1 MLVETPLIELRNVA
15 KRFGGVQALADIN
28 LRVMPGQ
35 VHGLVGENG
44 AGKSTLGKLLAGLH
58 QPETGEILVD
68 GRVVHYRS
76 PVDAL
81 ADGLTIIAQ
90 ELALVPRLSV
100 LDNVFLGVESA
111 RWGVVDRAALRR
123 RYAELARLGLD
134 VPPELPVGRLA
145 VAQQQKVEILRA
157 IARKARVIVMDEP
170 TASLTVDETTRLLHI
185 VRVLRDQG
193 TTIILVSHF
202 LDDVL
207 GVCDTITVLRD
218 GRLVKTAP
226 ARTETPRSLVLA
238 MVGRQVDVTF
248 PPKTRPAPDAP
259 VLFEARGI
267 TLPHLVTDVSLSVRR
282 GEIVGLAGLIG
293 SGRSETARA
302 IFGANKMVAGTLWLD
317 GVQVVIRNPRSA
329 IEHGIAL
336 LPEDRKHAGLVMGR
350 SLIDNVTLPHLEHL
364 STAGIID
371 RAEEHNSAGG
381 VLKRLDVRAGSL
393 RQSVRSLSGGN
404 QQKTLF
410 GKWLFKPPRL
420 LIADEPTRGVDV
432 GAKRAIYELL
442 VALARQGLAILL
454 ISSELEE
461 VIGLGHRIYVMRSGR
476 VVAEV
481 DPDQVRGDYILQL
494 AFGGQDDPETQAP
507 ARGDPPA

>member
-1 MLVETPLIELRNVA
+1 MALLELRNVS
-15 KRFGGVQALADIN
+15 KRFGGVQALSGVDLSIE
-28 LRVMPGQ
+28 RGE

-44 AGKSTLGKLLAGLH
+44 AGKSTLGKLLAGVH
-58 QPETGEILVD
+58 RPDAGEILVD

-90 ELALVPRLSV
+90 ELALVSRLSV

-123 RYAELARLGLD
+123 RYAELARLGFD
-134 VPPELPVGRLA
+134 VPAETPVARLS

-157 IARKARVIVMDEP
+157 IARNARLIVMDEP
-170 TASLTVDETTRLLHI
+170 TASLTATETSRLLDI
-185 VRVLRDQG
+185 VRALRDQG
-193 TTIILVSHF
+193 TTIILVSHY

-207 GVCDTITVLRD
+207 AVCDTITVLRD
-218 GRLVKTAP
+218 GHLVKTAP
-226 ARTETPRSLVLA
+226 ARTESPRSLVTA
-238 MVGRQVDVTF
+238 MVGRQVDMTF
-248 PPKTRPAPDAP
+248 PPRQHPPAGAP

-267 TLPHLVTDVSLSVRR
+267 TLAQLVTDVSLTVRR

-302 IFGANKMVAGTLWLD
+302 IFGAEKLIAGSMRLD
-317 GVQVVIRNPRSA
+317 GATIAIKGPRDA
-329 IEHGIAL
+329 INHGIAL

-350 SLIDNVTLPHLEHL
+350 SLVDNVTLPHLRHV
-364 STAGIID
+364 STNGIID
-371 RAEEHNSAGG
+371 QAVERVSAND
-381 VLKRLDVRAGSL
+381 VLKRLDVRAGSV
-393 RQSVRSLSGGN
+393 RQPVRTLSGGN

-410 GKWLFKPPRL
+410 SKWLYRPPVL

-432 GAKRAIYELL
+432 GAKRSIYELL
-442 VALARQGLAILL
+442 VALARQGLGILL

-461 VIGLGHRIYVMRSGR
+461 VIGLAHRIYVMRAGH

-481 DPDQVRGDYILQL
+481 DPEKVGAEYILHL
-494 AFGGQDDPETQAP
+494 AFGGQQDIGAQVTA
-507 ARGDPPA
+507 